1 MKDLL
6 IKLVFLFGISLFLCF
21 SSCAHLEKE
30 PVAKKEPA
38 PQKEPVPQEEP
49 AKEKEP
55 AKEEIYDSIKIAQ
68 KYLAEGDI
76 QKALETY
83 NDAHIKNPD
92 DTTLRSNYIKAIE
105 HIKKNADAA
114 FVKEEYA
121 SAGFMYHTLLNN
133 CQHAKSF
140 VSSLSFDKDYLSN
153 RVESCSKILL
163 EKGLVQYREGNLKE
177 AISIWKT
184 ILTFDPENGEVKKA
198 IETATIQLKNL
209 QKQS

>member
-1 MKDLL
+1 MKGLL
-6 IKLVFLFGISLFLCF
+6 KKLVFLFGISLFLCF

-30 PVAKKEPA
+30 SVMKKEPA
-38 PQKEPVPQEEP
+38 AQKEPVTQEEP

-55 AKEEIYDSIKIAQ
+55 AKEEKYDNIKIAQ

-83 NDAHIKNPD
+83 NDAYIKNPD
-92 DTTLRSNYIKAIE
+92 DITLRSNYFKTIE
-105 HIKKNADAA
+105 HIKKNADQA

-121 SAGFMYHTLLNN
+121 SAGFMYRALLNN

-140 VSSLSFDKDYLSN
+140 VSILSLDKDYLGN
-153 RVESCSKILL
+153 RIESCSKILL
-163 EKGLVQYREGNLKE
+163 EKGLVQYRGGNLKE

-184 ILTFDPENGEVKKA
+184 ILTFDPENREVKKA
-198 IETATIQLKNL
+198 VETASIQLKNL
-209 QKQS
+209 QK